1 MDLVLDEEVDQGH
14 EGAEEPPRQVFP
26 VLDGLGVGRAEGDA
40 SDGPRDGED
49 EVRDHEDV
57 VPVMV
62 VGRGDVCPAAAR
74 QGADEARDGDGLGEG
89 AAGPRGEQVP
99 QSDEGESRPWRRGVS
114 CQQQQ
119 QQQQRSAWQRVGRI
133 RGRSARVPDVMAMK
147 SMKMERSG

>member
-14 EGAEEPPRQVFP
+14 EGAEETSCQVFP
-26 VLDGLGVGRAEGDA
+26 VLDRLGVGRAKSNA
-40 SDGPRDGED
+40 SGGPRDGEH

-57 VPVMV
+57 VPVVV
-62 VGRGDVCPAAAR
+62 VGRGDVRPAAAR
-74 QGADEARDGDGLGEG
+74 QGADEARDGDGLWEG

-99 QSDEGESRPWRRGVS
+99 QSDEGESWPWRGVS
-114 CQQQQ
+114 CQQQW
-119 QQQQRSAWQRVGRI
+119 SAWQRVGRI